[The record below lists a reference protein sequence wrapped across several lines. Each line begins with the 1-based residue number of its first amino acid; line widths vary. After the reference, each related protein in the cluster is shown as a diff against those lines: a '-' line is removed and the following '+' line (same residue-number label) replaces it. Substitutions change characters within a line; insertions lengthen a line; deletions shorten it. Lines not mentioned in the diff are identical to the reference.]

1 MKKLLSFVA
10 LMMLSIV
17 CASAQDKE
25 VYTVVGAFDDEGGDV
40 ENVLF
45 GKTWEPAL
53 EANDMV
59 LGADG
64 LYTLTKQGVELP
76 ACTIFYKVVKNH
88 SWDTSWGFPDNKDGN
103 ADYVVSEAGTYDV
116 TFTFN
121 PNEVLGNGFNVTCN
135 LSKSV
140 TFDFTTSALHPAGAS
155 AADVNGNIFNDT
167 FTVDGFSLQVVAST
181 SPARLCYYNNRDT
194 CLVNYKGGIL
204 EFKAPQGRAI
214 TSIAFTT
221 AGSGTPKFIASPES
235 ASTTAVWAGNA
246 SAVRLVADNTS
257 YISNFVLTVA
267 DATSETNAPAP
278 IEYVECANIAAFNA
292 LPAGTF
298 AKVALNNAEVTGV
311 SADGWSSAWIQD
323 ATGGAMI
330 QYSSLIGP
338 LHEDLL
344 VNGAILAVRNEA
356 SGKSKM
362 NEAPA
367 TPQSEYRYERIP
379 EYTMIQGTIGE
390 VNIAENLNRV
400 VKIVGANFEATS
412 ATAGKLSLKGDTINV
427 NNGNETANEQLHKIS
442 FQSGDKME
450 DVVMVAILN
459 PASATR
465 NQLLPISMML
475 LGETEASEDINAER
489 YPEMGYTTSEAT
501 VDFTAAAEF
510 LGVEEVTADMLWIVN
525 PDGTETKNYA
535 QYDGWFNTRGFAET
549 WSDLN
554 AEAEAA
560 DKAGINVKFW
570 QAIPEG
576 TFTICDMNGADVIG
590 NTYTVKWA
598 LKANAKTYTY
608 NVNVTFVKAPEVGDL
623 TQSDLSIATSVEY
636 TTDEG
641 SYVTKWARLSDEQVA
656 AICTELGIDALAQAT
671 VYGYNP
677 TTSELITNFAG
688 YDGWRGANGDF
699 HNWTGNAEAP
709 FCVKFNDGQNYEC
722 YNIGGL
728 EPQTFK
734 GYWALANNTKYVLVE
749 IDFIYAEPAPIEL
762 TLTGTE
768 IEVGVTYNVSDFDY
782 YLKTINFDEEQIKSI
797 LDAIELDSLWAEAC
811 KAYIYNPQ
819 DGSFANEN
827 YDGWRGVD
835 GLGHVWTGN
844 AEAPFCA
851 QFKYIDTL
859 SHYDYETLYCY
870 NLFGIEPQTFTTY
883 YAIANDSTKKAA
895 IIKVNFT
902 YEGEFPAYTVAGCFK
917 AAAEDAVEE
926 ASFFGTAWATD
937 VEANDMTK
945 TDRTLWTLKFN
956 NVKLDA
962 GTIHYKVVADHSWD
976 QTWGFTASET
986 NPTGNADYV
995 VNEAGRYD
1003 ITFYFSPMGLDNNF
1017 NVSCDLVKLE
1027 AIEGDVNSDGQ
1038 VGIGDIVAITNVM
1051 AGIETN
1057 ADTIALA
1064 DVNGDGQV
1072 GIGDIVAITNIMAG
1086 IVVEETTVVVTP

>member
-25 VYTVVGAFDDEGGDV
+25 VYTVVGGFNDEAGDV

-45 GKTWEPAL
+45 GKTWEPTF

-76 ACTIFYKVVKNH
+76 ACTIYYKVVKNH
-88 SWDTSWGFPDNKDGN
+88 SWDTSWGFTGNKDGN

-181 SPARLCYYNNRDT
+181 SPARVCYYNNRDT

-267 DATSETNAPAP
+267 DATSETNAPAA

-298 AKVALNNAEVTGV
+298 AKVALNDAEVTGV

-412 ATAGKLSLKGDTINV
+412 ATAGKLSLNGDTINV
-427 NNGNETANEQLHKIS
+427 NNGSETANEQLHKIS

-475 LGETEASEDINAER
+475 LGETEAEETLTVER
-489 YPEMGYTTSEAT
+489 YPGLGYGTTDAT
-501 VDFTAAAEF
+501 VDFTAAQDF
-510 LGVEEVTADMLWIVN
+510 LGVEEVTADMLCIVN
-525 PDGTETKNYA
+525 PDGTEIKNYGT
-535 QYDGWFNTRGFAET
+535 YDGWFNTKGFAET
-549 WSDLN
+549 WGDLN
-554 AEAEAA
+554 GEAEAA

-576 TFTICDMNGADVIG
+576 TFTICDMNGADEIG
-590 NTYTVKWA
+590 KTYTVKWA

-608 NVNVTFVKAPEVGDL
+608 NVNVTFVEVPEVGELTKSDL
-623 TQSDLSIATSVEY
+623 TVSTSVVY

-641 SYVTKWARLSDEQVA
+641 EYVTKWASLTDEQVA
-656 AICTELGIDALAQAT
+656 KICEELGIETLSEAT
-671 VYGYNP
+671 PYGYNP
-677 TTSELITNFAG
+677 TTGELLNEPSYAG
-688 YDGWRGANGDF
+688 FDGWRDANGDF

-709 FCVKFNDGQNYEC
+709 FCIKFNDGQNYEC
-722 YNIGGL
+722 YNIGGM

-734 GYWALANNTKYVLVE
+734 GYWAIANDTKYVLVE
-749 IDFIYAEPAPIEL
+749 IEFIYNAPAPIEL
-762 TLTGTE
+762 ELTGTE
-768 IEVGVTYNVSDFDY
+768 IEVSVTYDVSEFDY
-782 YLKTINFDEEQIKSI
+782 SEKTISI
-797 LDAIELDSLWAEAC
+797 YDQLPTILEAIELDSLTADAC
-811 KAYIYNPQ
+811 VAYIYNPQ
-819 DGSFANEN
+819 DGSFAKEGFN
-827 YDGWRGVD
+827 GWRGAD

-844 AEAPFCA
+844 AEAPFCV
-851 QFKYIDTL
+851 QFRYSED
-859 SHYDYETLYCY
+859 LYCY

-917 AAAEDAVEE
+917 AAAEDAAEE

-962 GTIHYKVVADHSWD
+962 GTIYYKVVADHSWD

-1027 AIEGDVNSDGQ
+1027 AIKGDVNEDGQ

-1086 IVVEETTVVVTP
+1086 IVK

>member
-1 MKKLLSFVA
+1 
-10 LMMLSIV
+10 
-17 CASAQDKE
+17 
-25 VYTVVGAFDDEGGDV
+25 
-40 ENVLF
+40 
-45 GKTWEPAL
+45 
-53 EANDMV
+53 
-59 LGADG
+59 
-64 LYTLTKQGVELP
+64 
-76 ACTIFYKVVKNH
+76 
-88 SWDTSWGFPDNKDGN
+88 
-103 ADYVVSEAGTYDV
+103 
-116 TFTFN
+116 
-121 PNEVLGNGFNVTCN
+121 
-135 LSKSV
+135 
-140 TFDFTTSALHPAGAS
+140 
-155 AADVNGNIFNDT
+155 
-167 FTVDGFSLQVVAST
+167 
-181 SPARLCYYNNRDT
+181 
-194 CLVNYKGGIL
+194 
-204 EFKAPQGRAI
+204 
-214 TSIAFTT
+214 
-221 AGSGTPKFIASPES
+221 
-235 ASTTAVWAGNA
+235 
-246 SAVRLVADNTS
+246 
-257 YISNFVLTVA
+257 
-267 DATSETNAPAP
+267 
-278 IEYVECANIAAFNA
+278 
-292 LPAGTF
+292 
-298 AKVALNNAEVTGV
+298 
-311 SADGWSSAWIQD
+311 
-323 ATGGAMI
+323 
-330 QYSSLIGP
+330 
-338 LHEDLL
+338 
-344 VNGAILAVRNEA
+344 
-356 SGKSKM
+356 
-362 NEAPA
+362 
-367 TPQSEYRYERIP
+367 
-379 EYTMIQGTIGE
+379 MIQGTIGE
-390 VNIAENLNRV
+390 VDIAENLNRV

-412 ATAGKLSLKGDTINV
+412 ATAGKLSLNGDTINV
-427 NNGNETANEQLHKIS
+427 NNGSETANEQLHKIS

-475 LGETEASEDINAER
+475 LGETEAEETLNVER
-489 YPEMGYTTSEAT
+489 YPGLGYGTTEAT
-501 VDFTAAAEF
+501 VDFAAAQEF
-510 LGVEEVTADMLWIVN
+510 LGVEEVTADMLCIVN
-525 PDGTETKNYA
+525 PDGTEIKNYGT
-535 QYDGWFNTRGFAET
+535 YDGWFNTRGFAET
-549 WSDLN
+549 WGDLN

-576 TFTICDMNGADVIG
+576 TYTICDMNGADVIG

-608 NVNVTFVKAPEVGDL
+608 NVNVTFVEVPEVGEL
-623 TQSDLSIATSVEY
+623 TKSDLSVSTSVVY

-641 SYVTKWARLSDEQVA
+641 SYVTKWASLTDEQVA
-656 AICTELGIDALAQAT
+656 KICEELGIDSLEQAT
-671 VYGYNP
+671 PYGYNP
-677 TTSELITNFAG
+677 TTGELLNEPSYAG
-688 YDGWRGANGDF
+688 FDGWRDANGDF

-709 FCVKFNDGQNYEC
+709 FCIKFNDGQNYEC
-722 YNIGGL
+722 YNIGGM

-734 GYWALANNTKYVLVE
+734 GYWAIANDTKYVLVE
-749 IDFIYAEPAPIEL
+749 IEFIYNAPAPIEL
-762 TLTGTE
+762 ELTGTE
-768 IEVGVTYNVSDFDY
+768 IEVGIKYDVSEFDY
-782 YLKTINFDEEQIKSI
+782 REKTISI
-797 LDAIELDSLWAEAC
+797 YDQLPTILEAIELDSLTADAC

-819 DGSFANEN
+819 DGSFAKESF
-827 YDGWRGVD
+827 DGWRGAD

-844 AEAPFCA
+844 AEAPFCV
-851 QFKYIDTL
+851 QFRYSEDL
-859 SHYDYETLYCY
+859 FCY

-962 GTIHYKVVADHSWD
+962 GTIYYKVVADHSWE

-1027 AIEGDVNSDGQ
+1027 AIKGDVNSDGQ